1 MQLKGLLSSPQ
12 WCTIFLSIFFFFGW
26 LVWGK
31 NQEEGECLSPGCHNK
46 MPWTG
51 GFKRQMFISHILRGW
66 ACEVSVLAWSGSGMV
81 KLWQGPSSWLVGS
94 ASSHKAERA
103 LVSLSLKGYQS
114 YPPPPHLLISSQS
127 NHLPKTLPPNTTTWG
142 WGPHVWILGDTFSE
156 EVKYIYLV
164 HISSLKVSVSR
175 NLNYSFDMG
184 IA

>member
-31 NQEEGECLSPGCHNK
+31 NQEEGECLSLGCHNK

-66 ACEVSVLAWSGSGMV
+66 ACEVSVLAWSGSGVV

-114 YPPPPHLLISSQS
+114 YPAPSPDLIPIQSPPKDPTSKHYHLGMRASRMNSGGHIQ
-127 NHLPKTLPPNTTTWG
+127 WG
-142 WGPHVWILGDTFSE
+142 S
-156 EVKYIYLV
+156 
-164 HISSLKVSVSR
+164 
-175 NLNYSFDMG
+175 
-184 IA
+184 